1 MKTQVASELK
11 VRSIPLSMLVPNPEN
26 IRRYV
31 SEDGLKEL
39 AQSILTQGLLQNLNV
54 RKNAQG
60 RYETKAGNRRLR
72 ALRDLVKRGLIAK
85 DYVAPCQVLSSQNDV
100 EVALAENMQREA
112 MHPAD
117 EIEAYRVLNDK
128 GRGMTP
134 EMIGDRFGKSH
145 MTVRRRLKLAKVS
158 PKIMQLFR
166 EDKATL
172 EQLEALAITD
182 DQAKQEE
189 AFFEAKQDWERSAH
203 QLRARLTSDLVKA
216 SDPLAKFV
224 GLSAY
229 RKAGGE
235 MICDLFDGDKGGN
248 YSSRALLM
256 NLAMMKLEDAL
267 KSFEAQGWKYLAPML
282 NFSSWEHMVLRPLP
296 QPLQPVQA
304 KRRAVLLVR
313 LDLLE
318 EGEGDL
324 TPKQELQRDKIID
337 QVETIDGAAKAFTPE
352 QKALSGVVAYV
363 SHDGKL
369 AVEFGVVQDCDKKAA
384 GQIGKEVASDDVKAS
399 EQISIDTELLSNA
412 VLEDLTKHQTVALS
426 AHIASQHDFAFRLMV
441 FTLARQNY
449 CSGNSQGAV
458 DMAVKFSSVTQSQ
471 QDPDNVLAYEEAHKR
486 RQAIEAFV
494 PKDEDRLWMW
504 AMTASDARLKE
515 VLAQV
520 VSNGL
525 NVVRQNGQS
534 LSQTRRNDL
543 ARIVKQTQFNFR
555 AWWQPSTSFFKRV
568 SKSIAVKAVT
578 ECKLPQ
584 ELAAGIEK
592 AKKPE
597 AVKASVEALKATDWV
612 PACMR
617 PVELVASSTLSVE
630 DEDECPFDVDVEDE
644 QLAAV
649 DA

>member
-11 VRSIPLSMLVPNPEN
+11 IRGIPLSMLVPNPEN

-31 SEDGLKEL
+31 SETGLKEL

-60 RYETKAGNRRLR
+60 KYETKAGNRRLR
-72 ALRDLVKRGLIAK
+72 ALRDLAKRGLIAK
-85 DYVAPCQVLSSQNDV
+85 DYVAPCQVLSCQNDV

-117 EIEAYRVLNDK
+117 EIEAYAILNDN

-189 AFFEAKQDWERSAH
+189 AYFEAKQDWEPNPH

-224 GLSAY
+224 GPAAY
-229 RKAGGE
+229 KKAGGE

-256 NLAMMKLEDAL
+256 NLGMIKLEDAL
-267 KSFEAQGWKYLAPML
+267 KPYVGQGWKHLSPIL

-296 QPLQPVQA
+296 QPLQPAQA
-304 KRRAVLLVR
+304 QRRAVLLVK

-318 EGEGDL
+318 EGEGEL
-324 TPKQELQRDKIID
+324 TAKQKLQHDKIID
-337 QVETIDGAAKAFTPE
+337 EVETIDESAKAFTPE
-352 QKALSGVVAYV
+352 QMALSGVVAYV

-369 AVEFGVVQDCDKKAA
+369 AVELGVVQDADKKAA
-384 GQIGKEVASDDVKAS
+384 GQIGKEGARDDVKAEGQFS
-399 EQISIDTELLSNA
+399 ADTELLSNA
-412 VLEDLTKHQTVALS
+412 VVLDLTKHQTVALG
-426 AHIASQHDFAFRLMV
+426 AHLASQHDFAFRLMV

-449 CSGNSQGAV
+449 CSGGSQGAI

-471 QDPDNVLAYEEAHKR
+471 QDPDNMLAYEEAHKR
-486 RQAIEAFV
+486 RQAIVALA
-494 PKDEDRLWMW
+494 PKDEERLWVW

-515 VLAQV
+515 VLAQLV
-520 VSNGL
+520 ANGL

-555 AWWQPSTSFFKRV
+555 AWWQPSASFFKRV

-592 AKKPE
+592 AAKPE
-597 AVKASVEALKATDWV
+597 AVKASVEALKPTDWV

-617 PVELVASSTLSVE
+617 PVELAASPTLVVE

-644 QLAAV
+644 QPAEI